1 MLAIVRRSGFSPQ
14 RRRRQCRSENCQARS
29 PPECQEENLEAVI
42 EDLIE
47 QARHSEKLTVNQKD
61 NLAKS
66 LATSLAI
73 SEIKK
78 LANEEMR
85 SLKKELLNCESPSVC
100 PNGKRT
106 MINLKT
112 ADLVKYF

>member
-1 MLAIVRRSGFSPQ
+1 MFLIVEFV
-14 RRRRQCRSENCQARS
+14 SELLN
-29 PPECQEENLEAVI
+29 I
-42 EDLIE
+42 
-47 QARHSEKLTVNQKD
+47 NQKE

-73 SEIKK
+73 SKVKK
-78 LANEEMR
+78 LADEEMK
-85 SLKKELLNCESPSVC
+85 SLKDDLLNCKSPSVC

-112 ADLVKYF
+112 VDLEKYF